1 MSDATPTGRFVA
13 GYVTLAGRPNVGKST
28 LLNHYVGRKI
38 AITSPRP
45 QTTRN
50 RIVGIVTRPDAQVVF
65 LDTPGVMKGERS
77 KLNRS
82 MTDVAARTGAEADV
96 LVFMT
101 DASRPDLEGDL
112 FAWRRID
119 RGKGRAILAINK
131 VDLVEKESL
140 LPLIAQLSTELGPFE
155 EVVPLSATRGINA
168 ERLLKL
174 IVDRLPEGTPFY
186 PADMGTDQ
194 PERFFI
200 AEMIREKA
208 FLRLSQELPYSLAV
222 VVEQMEDRPNGV
234 FAVSASIVVERES
247 QKGIVIGK
255 GGAMLKEI
263 GAAARRELERRFET
277 KIFLHLTVRVRPQWT
292 SDPASL
298 RDLGYDPS
306 SEG

>member
-1 MSDATPTGRFVA
+1 M
-13 GYVTLAGRPNVGKST
+13 
-28 LLNHYVGRKI
+28 LNHYVGRKI
-38 AITSPRP
+38 AITTPRP

-101 DASRPDLEGDL
+101 DATRPDLDGDR
-112 FAWRRID
+112 FAWKRID
-119 RGKGRAILAINK
+119 KGKGRAILVINK
-131 VDLVEKESL
+131 VDLVAKESI
-140 LPLIAQLSTELGPFE
+140 LPMIAELSSELGPFE
-155 EVVPLSATRGINA
+155 EVVPLSAMRGTNTDRLLSLII
-168 ERLLKL
+168 ERL
-174 IVDRLPEGTPFY
+174 PQGTPFY
-186 PADMGTDQ
+186 PDDVGTDQ

-222 VVEQMEDRPNGV
+222 VIDETEERPNGI
-234 FAVSASIVVERES
+234 FAVAATILVERES

-277 KIFLHLTVRVRPQWT
+277 KMFLHLTVKVRPQW
-292 SDPASL
+292 SHDSASL
-298 RDLGYDPS
+298 RDLGYDS
-306 SEG
+306 SADD